1 MNEKKKIEEYLSSIR
16 HDLRGQLLV
25 VREGTSMALEGLG
38 NKNCDKCFTLL
49 RPALESADKLNKL
62 IEELLSTSRFNT
74 ILASLFSNNEG
85 VVRNQES
92 GASAERMGKDELEI
106 LKRELI
112 SNDLETLK
120 YELMNMISHLIRTPL
135 TVVKESLSLILDE
148 IPGKLNDK
156 QKQLLS
162 DATQNTDALIQSVE
176 TLFEKPWDTIADST
190 IDTLPRETKDR
201 KDSSTAKNTIL
212 IVEDQAAIVDLV
224 RMRLEANNYEV
235 ITAGDGQEGL
245 DKARKENPDLIILD
259 VMLPKMHGYKVCRV
273 LKDDPKYDE
282 IPIILATGRAPHEVR
297 KLGKEAGADAYI
309 SKPFEAKVLLS
320 TIKELLEKKEE

>member
-1 MNEKKKIEEYLSSIR
+1 MNETKKIEEYLSSVR

-38 NKNCDKCFTLL
+38 NKDCDKCFAFL

-62 IEELLSTSRFNT
+62 IEELLSTSRFST
-74 ILASLFSNNEG
+74 ILASLFSSKEG
-85 VVRNQES
+85 GVRNQES
-92 GASAERMGKDELEI
+92 GASAERMGKDELE
-106 LKRELI
+106 LLRRELV

-120 YELMNMISHLIRTPL
+120 YELMNTISHLIRTPL
-135 TVVKESLSLILDE
+135 TIVKESLSLILDE

-156 QKQLLS
+156 QKQLLF
-162 DATQNTDALIQSVE
+162 DAKQNTDVLIQSVE
-176 TLFEKPWDTIADST
+176 TLFQKPWDKITDSAKST
-190 IDTLPRETKDR
+190 PPGGTEDR
-201 KDSSTAKNTIL
+201 KDSSTGKNTIL
-212 IVEDQAAIVDLV
+212 IVEDQAAIIDLV

-259 VMLPKMHGYKVCRV
+259 VMLPKMHGYKVCKT
-273 LKDDPKYDE
+273 LKDDPKYNE

-297 KLGKEAGADAYI
+297 KMGREAGADAYI